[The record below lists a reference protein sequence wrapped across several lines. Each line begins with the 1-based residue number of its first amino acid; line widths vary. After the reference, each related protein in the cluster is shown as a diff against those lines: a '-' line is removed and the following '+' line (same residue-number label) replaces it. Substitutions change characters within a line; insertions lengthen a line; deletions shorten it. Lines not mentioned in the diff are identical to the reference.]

1 MYKKKKNKKLY
12 RVGIFDA
19 LNVPGLALFF
29 TMVGFATL
37 AKDIGFDVWL
47 VTATT
52 LLVWGMPGQVA
63 FVSLYATGASL
74 SVIFFAVALA
84 NMRMMLMVISGYDML
99 NLKQHNIS
107 FWRKILLAHIMA
119 ITSWAQISHV
129 KDKFPL
135 NLLLSYYIGFAM
147 TIYLFGFSGTLVGY
161 FIDNFASNEVLRT
174 IIFVTPLYILLLVFN
189 SRDKINR
196 LAVVLGGIITPVIYP
211 FFLEWSVLL
220 GGVIGG
226 SVAFFWARTKE
237 NERND

>member
-1 MYKKKKNKKLY
+1 
-12 RVGIFDA
+12 
-19 LNVPGLALFF
+19 
-29 TMVGFATL
+29 
-37 AKDIGFDVWL
+37 
-47 VTATT
+47 
-52 LLVWGMPGQVA
+52 
-63 FVSLYATGASL
+63 
-74 SVIFFAVALA
+74 
-84 NMRMMLMVISGYDML
+84 MVISGYDML